1 MQKMAHRN
9 KVLTLYRAIL
19 KTSKT
24 WESASRIASDT
35 EKESLYI
42 ASEARHL
49 FRQNKHLSDEDSIKA
64 AIKEAES
71 RLEIAL
77 HYKNPW
83 PRPSHIPQ
91 HSMLPLRDRRRKKS
105 DKLLSQSKPAYLKSY
120 DIGEKE
126 QPEKG

>member
-1 MQKMAHRN
+1 MAHRN

-49 FRQNKHLSDEDSIKA
+49 FRQNKHVRPVAQEILHFDLMYFSIK
-64 AIKEAES
+64 ICMFV
-71 RLEIAL
+71 R
-77 HYKNPW
+77 Y
-83 PRPSHIPQ
+83 
-91 HSMLPLRDRRRKKS
+91 
-105 DKLLSQSKPAYLKSY
+105 
-120 DIGEKE
+120 
-126 QPEKG
+126 